1 MTVPHVN
8 LSIGSK
14 EQEKGKEKEKVDII
28 GGLRL
33 VNGGCLCLNRCHRE
47 GSSGRSLRASG
58 AGTEMVLK
66 IMTVEECPDEGV
78 EAQDGAKLVA
88 TDCTF
93 RQNKGLGMDS

>member
-28 GGLRL
+28 GGSFGEWRVSLSH
-33 VNGGCLCLNRCHRE
+33 RCHRE

-88 TDCTF
+88 TDCKF
-93 RQNKGLGMDS
+93 GQNKGLGMDS